1 MIADFL
7 PVIGRVTARS
17 IAGTAGVV
25 PDGRLRSGL
34 RLFFVVLT
42 VFVFA
47 APACSQQDDDDKDD
61 VPEAVQFQTGI
72 TDANFDQWIFQNDN
86 QTGIGGARQRLDQLL
101 DLRIDYLDRACKL
114 TDAQKMKLKLAGR
127 GDIKRFV
134 DLYEK
139 IKRKFEL
146 VKNDQ
151 QKMQE
156 IWQDINP
163 LQMMWQFGLFDEDSF
178 LGKSLHNTLTAEQ
191 FGHYDAVARER
202 RVFRHRASIEAA
214 VAALEQ
220 NMPLR
225 DVQRREFVTLLTKL
239 TKPPHK
245 SGVYNYQVLMYQLS
259 QLPEEKLK
267 PLFDDAQWKIISQ
280 QFNNFKGM
288 RQWLKQ
294 SGQLPEEDDVADKTD
309 TQPADRTK

>member
-1 MIADFL
+1 VSADFL
-7 PVIGRVTARS
+7 LAIGRVTARS
-17 IAGTAGVV
+17 IAGTTSLVAE
-25 PDGRLRSGL
+25 GRLHSVF
-34 RLFFVVLT
+34 RLFFVLLT
-42 VFVFA
+42 VFVLA
-47 APACSQQDDDDKDD
+47 APARSQQDDDDKDD
-61 VPEAVQFQTGI
+61 VPDAVQVQTFM

-86 QTGIGGARQRLDQLL
+86 QLGIAGARQRLDQLL
-101 DLRIDYLDRACKL
+101 ALRIDYLDRACKL

-139 IKRKFEL
+139 VKRKFQL

-151 QKMQE
+151 QKLQG
-156 IWQDINP
+156 IWQDLTP

-178 LGKSLHNTLTAEQ
+178 LGKSLRNTLTTEQ
-191 FGHYDAVARER
+191 FSRYDTIARER
-202 RVFRHRASIEAA
+202 RAFRHRAQIEAA
-214 VAALEQ
+214 VVVLEQ
-220 NMPLR
+220 NMPFR
-225 DVQRREFVTLLTKL
+225 DVQRREFVTLLSNL

-245 SGVYNYQVLMYQLS
+245 SGLYSYQVLMYQLS

-294 SGQLPEEDDVADKTD
+294 SGQLPDEDDVADKTD
-309 TQPADRTK
+309 TQPADRNE